1 MKINYQGEPVDTT
14 AKTVAEFLSARGVDP
29 AKAIVE
35 YGGEVYAPGADLSAL
50 ALVDGLLV
58 LVFQLEELLLGLED
72 AFFLDDFGF
81 LLGLFK
87 VGVGLLG
94 HGLPQ

>member
-1 MKINYQGEPVDTT
+1 MKIKYQGDAVDTT

-50 ALVDGLLV
+50 TLVDGASLD
-58 LVFQLEELLLGLED
+58 VFKMTAG
-72 AFFLDDFGF
+72 G
-81 LLGLFK
+81 
-87 VGVGLLG
+87 
-94 HGLPQ
+94 

>member
-1 MKINYQGEPVDTT
+1 MKIKYQGDAADTT

-50 ALVDGLLV
+50 ALVDGASLD
-58 LVFQLEELLLGLED
+58 VFKMTAG
-72 AFFLDDFGF
+72 G
-81 LLGLFK
+81 
-87 VGVGLLG
+87 
-94 HGLPQ
+94 

>member
-1 MKINYQGEPVDTT
+1 MRPAEPDPGNAGGGRKMKIKYQGEAVDTT

-50 ALVDGLLV
+50 VLVDGASLD
-58 LVFQLEELLLGLED
+58 VFKMTAG
-72 AFFLDDFGF
+72 G
-81 LLGLFK
+81 
-87 VGVGLLG
+87 
-94 HGLPQ
+94 

>member
-1 MKINYQGEPVDTT
+1 MKIMYQGDVVDTT

-50 ALVDGLLV
+50 ALVDGDSLD
-58 LVFQLEELLLGLED
+58 VFQMTAG
-72 AFFLDDFGF
+72 G
-81 LLGLFK
+81 
-87 VGVGLLG
+87 
-94 HGLPQ
+94 